1 MISSFQW
8 IDQLYESLWLFL
20 FLITLENSSISKYS
34 IVIISKNILIYC
46 LKFYILYPNLK
57 I

>member
-8 IDQLYESLWLFL
+8 IDQLCESLWLFL

-34 IVIISKNILIYC
+34 IVIISKNILIYW
-46 LKFYILYPNLK
+46 LEFYILYPNLK

>member
-1 MISSFQW
+1 MNRSIIW
-8 IDQLYESLWLFL
+8 KPVTFL
-20 FLITLENSSISKYS
+20 FLITLKNPSISKYN
-34 IVIISKNILIYC
+34 IVIISKNILIYW

>member
-46 LKFYILYPNLK
+46 LEFYILYPNLK